1 MQRCRRVA
9 RQSRP
14 LESSR
19 RRWGWLRRSRP
30 GTAGLGSWHRRAGF
44 VAPPPPGWIHG
55 AAAASQCSPQ
65 LPHRRKGGETAER
78 AKKSLPTTLIA
89 RKSLHRRSGTTGKTS
104 IRPHRR
110 TPGCGGAGVQH
121 GSRATESAAAASQGS
136 PQLPHRRKGGET
148 AERAKKSLPTT
159 QIARKSLHRRSGT
172 TGKTSIRQ
180 HRRTPGCGGAGVQH
194 GARATESAAAT
205 SQGSP
210 QLPHRKKGGETAERA
225 KKSLPATQIAR
236 KSLLRGGWRGRPRS
250 GASTTRNAWRTAHGA
265 WRTAHGA
272 WRMADGAD
280 GADGGRRGR
289 RGTHSAR
296 HTARNPMLT
305 THNPHRG
312 WPPTDR
318 AGDLPRR
325 SD

>member
-9 RQSRP
+9 R
-14 LESSR
+14 
-19 RRWGWLRRSRP
+19 RSRP
-30 GTAGLGSWHRRAGF
+30 GWSRPGEGGLGFAGLGRAPPGW
-44 VAPPPPGWIHG
+44 VRGTARLSSPNPPPPPGWIRG
-55 AAAASQCSPQ
+55 A
-65 LPHRRKGGETAER
+65 
-78 AKKSLPTTLIA
+78 
-89 RKSLHRRSGTTGKTS
+89 
-104 IRPHRR
+104 
-110 TPGCGGAGVQH
+110 
-121 GSRATESAAAASQGS
+121 AAAASQGS

-159 QIARKSLHRRSGT
+159 LIARKSLHRRSGT

-225 KKSLPATQIAR
+225 KKSLPTTLIAR

-265 WRTAHGA
+265 WRTA
-272 WRMADGAD
+272 
-280 GADGGRRGR
+280 DGGQ
-289 RGTHSAR
+289 RGTHCAR
-296 HTARNPMLT
+296 HTA
-305 THNPHRG
+305 HNAQPIPRKAPDRPGRG
-312 WPPTDR
+312 PSAEEQLALEVGELLQHLVGGGDD
-318 AGDLPRR
+318 AGVGLETALGDDQVGELLREIDVR
-325 SD
+325 HLESAGLQ